1 MTFSLTEQSISLV
14 YAVILGL
21 ALGAVY
27 DLLKIIRL
35 TLNNK
40 KWLTFTLDIVFMLLF
55 TFATVIFSMGYS
67 RGSARYYILMG
78 EAVGFLLFRFTL
90 GRVILKLWGKFLPIF
105 RKYIKI
111 VTEFMRKTLKKL
123 LQRNNNILY
132 NKDGKKDNSP
142 KLSAEE

>member
-1 MTFSLTEQSISLV
+1 MTFTLTEQSISLG
-14 YAVILGL
+14 YAVLLGL

-27 DLLKIIRL
+27 DLFKLMRL

-40 KWLTFTLDIVFMLLF
+40 KWLTFTLVIIFMLLF
-55 TFATVIFSMGYS
+55 TFATVNFSMGYS
-67 RGSARYYILMG
+67 RGRARYYILMG

-90 GRVILKLWGKFLPIF
+90 GRVILKLWRKILPVF
-105 RKYIKI
+105 RKNIKI